1 MPHAPELK
9 TLSRSSELLKAI
21 AFQDANR
28 SNVFRPGSGLYPQK
42 SVLREGKCYDLA
54 NGFSSHSFS
63 RGGFGY
69 TVSQL
74 C

>member
-1 MPHAPELK
+1 MPYTSELK

-21 AFQDANR
+21 AFQNANR
-28 SNVFRPGSGLYPQK
+28 SPVFRPGPGLYPQK

-54 NGFSSHSFS
+54 NGFSCHSFS

-69 TVSQL
+69 TVAQL
-74 C
+74 R